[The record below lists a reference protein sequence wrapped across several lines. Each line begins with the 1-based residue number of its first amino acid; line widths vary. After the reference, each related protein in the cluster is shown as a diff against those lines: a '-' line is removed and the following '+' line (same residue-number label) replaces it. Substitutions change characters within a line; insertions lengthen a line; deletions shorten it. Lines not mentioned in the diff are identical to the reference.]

1 MMDITIYQIDPD
13 RDQNGVL
20 FGALDQLEKW
30 QGSPEVDA
38 GIYGKVFEG
47 EIDAKDLEEIYEI
60 FNLDKPD
67 GYHGRSLSVS
77 DVVAVRDPGSKKIDY
92 FFCDSIGF
100 KKVDFDASRA
110 SESFKAKI
118 KVVMCEP
125 GRKARVAE
133 IGTELEDLQ
142 RAVGGMIEAYY
153 PFEEQVCI
161 VCNDEG
167 KFNGMSPCRA
177 IFDDERK
184 IQDIIFGPFFI
195 CDCSTPEFGSLNA
208 EQLDRYRKMFD
219 NPERYF
225 RIDGEIKA
233 IPYDPTKDKAH
244 QR

>member
-77 DVVAVRDPGSKKIDY
+77 DVVAVRDPDSKKIDY

-110 SESFKAKI
+110 YESFKAKI
-118 KVVMCEP
+118 KVVICEP

-208 EQLDRYRKMFD
+208 EQLERYRKMFD

-233 IPYDPTKDKAH
+233 IPHDPTKDKAH

>member
-38 GIYGKVFEG
+38 GIYGKAFEG

-77 DVVAVRDPGSKKIDY
+77 DVVAVRDPDSKKIDY

-100 KKVDFDASRA
+100 KKVNFDASRA

-133 IGTELEDLQ
+133 IGTELEELQ

-167 KFNGMSPCRA
+167 KFNGMSP
-177 IFDDERK
+177 
-184 IQDIIFGPFFI
+184 
-195 CDCSTPEFGSLNA
+195 
-208 EQLDRYRKMFD
+208 
-219 NPERYF
+219 
-225 RIDGEIKA
+225 
-233 IPYDPTKDKAH
+233 
-244 QR
+244 

>member
-38 GIYGKVFEG
+38 GIYGKAFEG

-67 GYHGRSLSVS
+67 GHHGRSLSVS

-100 KKVDFDASRA
+100 KKVEFDASRA

-125 GRKARVAE
+125 GRKARVAD

-177 IFDDERK
+177 IFDDGRK
-184 IQDIIFGPFFI
+184 I
-195 CDCSTPEFGSLNA
+195 
-208 EQLDRYRKMFD
+208 
-219 NPERYF
+219 
-225 RIDGEIKA
+225 
-233 IPYDPTKDKAH
+233 
-244 QR
+244 